1 MGVVA
6 CCAVEVDIFS
16 RAFDDVD
23 VVELFRIQRVVHL
36 VMDAE
41 LAVSVE
47 TLPCVLSRPPI
58 LAVHILA

>member
-1 MGVVA
+1 M
-6 CCAVEVDIFS
+6 FS